1 MGTTMILGVW
11 DVAFCGEE
19 PGTTVGPIMVG
30 DVTGAVV
37 VVGPVTVL
45 GGDGATIDGLLA
57 VFGILVLLGILEVLG
72 ALFGILEVLGALFG
86 IPEVLGAP
94 VGILAAFGKGEML

>member
-1 MGTTMILGVW
+1 MILGVW
-11 DVAFCGEE
+11 DAAFCGEE

-57 VFGILVLLGILEVLG
+57 VFGILVLLGILEAGLLG
-72 ALFGILEVLGALFG
+72 ILLVFGIPTLFGAPFGILAVFGNEEVS
-86 IPEVLGAP
+86 
-94 VGILAAFGKGEML
+94 GEMA